1 MGKQRY
7 ERQRASQLMETKR
20 PELAVSLLE
29 TLVVTVGTEDER
41 KSAFKVQAKKL
52 GLPETTAR
60 EIYDR
65 FSNKYRVI
73 VDTLRKAN
81 TVDILALLDH
91 CIIEVMESLAGQDWS
106 SVSARDKMVIAGI
119 MVDKR
124 QLLSGEPTAI
134 VSVEDRR
141 SLGALTKAML
151 AEARR
156 RGYEVDLTPD
166 QYNSTVTSKVALVEP
181 AQ

>member
-1 MGKQRY
+1 M
-7 ERQRASQLMETKR
+7 TKR
-20 PELAVSLLE
+20 LCDDRYTKTLTEAKKPELAVTLIESL
-29 TLVVTVGTEDER
+29 VNAIGTPEER
-41 KSAFKVQAKKL
+41 KKEFKRLAKRL
-52 GLPETTAR
+52 GMPETTAR

-65 FSNKYRVI
+65 FNSKYRVV

-81 TVDILALLDH
+81 TVDILGLLDH
-91 CIIEVMESLAGQDWS
+91 CIIEVMESLSTQDWS
-106 SVSARDKMVIAGI
+106 SVGARDRAVIAGI
-119 MVDKR
+119 FMDKR

-151 AEARR
+151 TEARR

-166 QYNSTVTSKVALVEP
+166 QYSNVTPKVALVEP
-181 AQ
+181 AE